1 MRILT
6 NPGSNLDED
15 TAIRLDVDLLP
26 QKIVVDGIS
35 HDTRGTID
43 FGQIDGWVKR
53 AIKHPQVQGTTE
65 QDFIDAFTRLVKKD
79 PEILCVMTSRKLIG
93 SHDAALA
100 AVAKLEQS
108 PDPQLKAA
116 RIEIVDSMATDVGAG
131 LCTLA
136 AVQARKAGL
145 SLQACASF
153 ARAFAER
160 GRNVVT
166 VATLENLIKGGRAS
180 FLQGW
185 VGNFLNIRPVI
196 SIIDGA
202 INSVSKMSGKADIV
216 PKIEEYLEL
225 ARRPEDPCLARR
237 RARQRARQGEGR
249 RRSPARGLPVR
260 VRAGA
265 AALAQHLPAHR
276 PRGRRRVRDA
286 ARRPLLPPHAAMMTS
301 GGAGQFASNSAPEL
315 SPPVGPL
322 TR

>member
-15 TAIRLDVDLLP
+15 TTIGRDIDLLP
-26 QKIVVDGIS
+26 QKIVVDGIP

-43 FGQIDGWVKR
+43 FGQVDGWVKK

-65 QDFIDAFTRLVKKD
+65 QDFIDAFTRLAKKD

-93 SHDAALA
+93 SHDAALE
-100 AVAKLEQS
+100 AVAKLRASAAPE
-108 PDPQLKAA
+108 LKAA
-116 RIEIVDSMATDVGAG
+116 RIEVVDSMVTDVGAG

-145 SLQACASF
+145 SLKDCASF
-153 ARAFAER
+153 VRAFAAR

-196 SIIDGA
+196 SIVDGA
-202 INSVSKMSGKADIV
+202 ISSVAKMSGKADIV
-216 PKIEEYLEL
+216 PKIEEYLTSRIDPKTPVWVGVAHGNVPDRAKAVADRLREL
-225 ARRPEDPCLARR
+225 YQCEYVL
-237 RARQRARQGEGR
+237 
-249 RRSPARGLPVR
+249 V
-260 VRAGA
+260 
-265 AALAQHLPAHR
+265 
-276 PRGRRRVRDA
+276 
-286 ARRPLLPPHAAMMTS
+286 RPLSPSIYLHIGPGGVGVFVMPLDGLAFRPP
-301 GGAGQFASNSAPEL
+301 
-315 SPPVGPL
+315 PP
-322 TR
+322 